1 MKFRFL
7 IGSFLAA
14 SVAVVAYFYPTTQKD
29 SSTYSPKTLAA
40 LDVKS
45 NGNGA
50 TAWYKAQ
57 FVNRETGLQ
66 YTDEEIIEMRKDLRR
81 LPSNKSIAF
90 MDYGP
95 DNIGGRT
102 RAIQVD
108 RTWNDRV
115 WAGGVSGGLFVSYN
129 GANSWGKVTSYIDE
143 GASPNISS
151 MTQTIDGTLYVA
163 TGSNQEGAGNGVW
176 YSQDFGAT
184 WTKIPGTSNCT
195 EIESSDV
202 DNYAWLATS
211 SGLKKFDASE
221 GTLLSVSTGQ
231 AGGVN
236 ALKITKDG
244 TIVIASISNLTFVS
258 KDGGETFENKSSNS
272 ASENLVGVNFSRI
285 EYTVSASEN
294 SSGMHSLYA
303 VLTNSNLVG
312 MYVSHDDGDT
322 WTKFVGASGPP
333 NEFDIYRGQGTYNS
347 IVSTSPL
354 DPEEIYIGGIDIWRW
369 KQTVNNPPSGGFEK
383 VSQWFVNPTSS
394 IYVHADNHEMKWDA
408 NNRLYIG
415 NDGGVNITNDF
426 ADNWYPANRGYNVTQ
441 FYGIAFNRVGAV
453 MGGAQDN
460 GTLYSDHS
468 LSTFQEF
475 VEVSGGDGFQ
485 CEISHY
491 NPNVSFASVQFG
503 VVRRTGDGWATAN
516 DFSPDLPSSYL
527 PIGDD
532 TYQDHPF
539 GTFMRLAEYYDENS
553 EDSVMFIT
561 TKNYSAGDVMS
572 VPSAA
577 SGDTIYVTATQDY
590 YFTDTL
596 YYTPAVSNDS
606 VNFGVNPATG
616 ELHAMGADTVDFNV
630 AWDTLT
636 VQDPFQSWFIAY
648 TYKNGGELWG
658 TRNALRLS
666 VSDVNWVNIARG
678 IGTSGVDAEFSR
690 DLDHLYV
697 SAGNGTWRIDGL
709 GSVYTSDTAF
719 VDKVAFYS
727 SGGDD
732 FTPTYTQATKINN
745 AAASGIAVNPNNADD
760 VIMFGGNVRR
770 TSNATAASPNFTN
783 LSSVGVPCTDGII
796 DRNDPN
802 IIVAGTL
809 MGAVVSDNGGS
820 SWTNASAGFEGTVV
834 TEVLQSWRTAEEGN
848 GRPGEIYLGTYGRGI
863 WASADYLSVG
873 IDEQSIDE
881 PELDMTIF
889 PNPVQN
895 QFSISF
901 DMIHTGDVAV
911 NVYSLSG
918 AKLKTYD
925 FSNVVSG
932 LQNLDIDV
940 SSLNRGTFIVQLVT
954 EHQKHV
960 KKIMKL

>member
-7 IGSFLAA
+7 IGSFLGA
-14 SVAVVAYFYPTTQKD
+14 SIAVAAYFYTTTQKD
-29 SSTYSPKTLAA
+29 SSTYFPKSLNA
-40 LDVKS
+40 LDAKS
-45 NGNGA
+45 NGNDA
-50 TAWYKAQ
+50 AAWYKAQ
-57 FVNRETGLQ
+57 FVNLETGLP
-66 YTDEEIIEMRKDLRR
+66 YSDDEIVDMRKDLRR

-108 RTWNDRV
+108 RTWNDRI

-129 GANSWGKVTSYIDE
+129 GANAWGKVTSYIDA

-163 TGSNQEGAGNGVW
+163 TGSNQEGSGNGVW
-176 YSQDFGAT
+176 YSQDFGET
-184 WTKIPGTSNCT
+184 WDKIPGTTNCT

-211 SGLKKFDASE
+211 TGLKKFDVNE
-221 GTLLSVSTGQ
+221 GTLISVSTGQ

-236 ALKITKDG
+236 ALKITKDAS
-244 TIVIASISNLTFVS
+244 IVIVNISNLTFVS
-258 KDGGETFENKSSNS
+258 KDGGDTFENKSSNNPND
-272 ASENLVGVNFSRI
+272 NLVASSASRI
-285 EYTVSASEN
+285 EYTVSATEN
-294 SSGMHSLYA
+294 SAGMHSLYA

-312 MYVSHDDGDT
+312 MFVSHDDGDT
-322 WTKFVGASGPP
+322 WTKFVGASAPP
-333 NEFDIYRGQGTYNS
+333 NEFDIYRNQGTYNS
-347 IVSTSPL
+347 IVSTNPL

-394 IYVHADNHEMKWDA
+394 IYVHADNHEMKWDV

-441 FYGIAFNRVGAV
+441 FYGIAFNRDGAV
-453 MGGAQDN
+453 MGGSQDN

-485 CEISHY
+485 CEISFY
-491 NPNVSFASVQFG
+491 NPKVSFATVQFG
-503 VVRRTGDGWATAN
+503 AVRRTGDGWATSN
-516 DFSPDLPSSYL
+516 GFIPDYPSSYD
-527 PIGDD
+527 PVGDAGA
-532 TYQDHPF
+532 QHPF
-539 GTFMRLAEYYDENS
+539 HTRIFLSEYFDENS
-553 EDSVMFIT
+553 EDSVLFVP
-561 TKNYSAGDVMS
+561 TKNYSSGDVMS
-572 VPSAA
+572 VPSLA

-606 VNFGVNPATG
+606 VNFGVNPITG
-616 ELHAMGADTVDFNV
+616 ELHAMGADTVDFNIS
-630 AWDTLT
+630 WDTLT
-636 VQDPFQSWFIAY
+636 VQDPFQSWFLVY
-648 TYKNGGELWG
+648 TQANGGELWG

-666 VSDVNWVNIARG
+666 VSDVNWVNVARG
-678 IGTSGVDAEFSR
+678 IGSGGADVEFSR
-690 DLDHLYV
+690 DLEHCYI
-697 SAGNGTWRIDGL
+697 SAGNGIWRLDGL
-709 GSVYTSDTAF
+709 GSVYTSDTSF

-727 SGGDD
+727 SGGND
-732 FTPTYTQATKINN
+732 FTPTYTQITKINN

-760 VIMFGGNVRR
+760 LVMFGGNVRR
-770 TSNATAASPNFTN
+770 TSNATDASPNFTN
-783 LSSVGVPCTDGII
+783 LSAVGVPCTDGII

-873 IDEQSIDE
+873 LDETTIEE
-881 PELDMTIF
+881 PEIDMTIY

-895 QFSISF
+895 EFSISF
-901 DMIHTGDVAV
+901 DMIQTGDVAI

-925 FSNVVSG
+925 FPNVVLG
-932 LQNLDIDV
+932 HQNLNIDV
-940 SSLNRGTFIVQLVT
+940 SSLQRGTFIVQLVT
-954 EHQKHV
+954 DHQKHV